1 MDPFLC
7 NTMKTTFYLAAVLV
21 LSFGAGISA
30 AADAPPAAA
39 RQEAPNGANDM
50 NAIAAYADQLSAEG
64 VTGPQF
70 VKLVDQRYWKLHPSA
85 NENPADRGVG
95 ALVQELQSRG
105 LHGQQLANAIEQE
118 QRSRAT
124 RIDQSSRQ
132 EAQPRED
139 ANSKED

>member
-30 AADAPPAAA
+30 AAK
-39 RQEAPNGANDM
+39 QEALNGANDM

-64 VTGPQF
+64 VSGPQF

-132 EAQPRED
+132 EAQPEED